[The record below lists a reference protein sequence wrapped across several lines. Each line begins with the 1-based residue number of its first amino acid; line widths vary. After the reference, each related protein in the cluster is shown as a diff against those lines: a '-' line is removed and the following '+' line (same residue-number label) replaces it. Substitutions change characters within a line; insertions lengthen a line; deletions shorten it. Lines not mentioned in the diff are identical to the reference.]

1 VGAPDVGDEILAAL
15 GEQHAELE
23 GLLRDLD
30 GGEWELATPCEGW
43 TVADVV
49 LHLAQTDELAVA
61 SATGRFPVGLERLA
75 GSDGPTTS
83 VDDSA
88 AALVAEQRGAPPSEL
103 LERWR
108 VGSRALQDALVS
120 GDPHRRVRWV
130 AGELSV
136 RTLATTR
143 LAETW
148 IHTGDV
154 AAATGTPLVPTE
166 RLRHVARLAWRT
178 LPYAFARAGRT
189 LVGPVALELR
199 SPSGETWEFHPEG
212 DATTVIRG
220 DGAQWCL
227 VAARRMLAADTD
239 LRADGP
245 DGAAVLD
252 LVRTYA

>member
-1 VGAPDVGDEILAAL
+1 
-15 GEQHAELE
+15 
-23 GLLRDLD
+23 
-30 GGEWELATPCEGW
+30 
-43 TVADVV
+43 
-49 LHLAQTDELAVA
+49 
-61 SATGRFPVGLERLA
+61 
-75 GSDGPTTS
+75 
-83 VDDSA
+83 
-88 AALVAEQRGAPPSEL
+88 
-103 LERWR
+103 
-108 VGSRALQDALVS
+108 
-120 GDPHRRVRWV
+120 
-130 AGELSV
+130 
-136 RTLATTR
+136 
-143 LAETW
+143 
-148 IHTGDV
+148 
-154 AAATGTPLVPTE
+154 VPTE
-166 RLRHVARLAWRT
+166 RLRHIARLAWRT